1 MVEHGQ
7 AISELLQRWRS
18 GDQAALDLLAPLVYN
33 ELLKIARSHLRRQ
46 RRNHTLQSAALVNEA
61 YIRLQRRGN
70 FEWNDRKHFFAVAAQ
85 IMRHVL
91 VDYARGQDRKKR
103 GGSAANV
110 DIDEACIVSPE
121 RLEEVLDIDDALRR
135 LADLD
140 RRKMQV
146 VELRFFAGLDVEETA
161 EVLGVAPNTVIRDWR
176 FARAWLKT
184 HLVKASP

>member
-1 MVEHGQ
+1 
-7 AISELLQRWRS
+7 
-18 GDQAALDLLAPLVYN
+18 
-33 ELLKIARSHLRRQ
+33 
-46 RRNHTLQSAALVNEA
+46 
-61 YIRLQRRGN
+61 
-70 FEWNDRKHFFAVAAQ
+70 
-85 IMRHVL
+85 MRHVL

-103 GGSAANV
+103 GGSATNV

-121 RLEEVLDIDDALRR
+121 RLEEVLAIDDALRR

-140 RRKMQV
+140 QRKMQV